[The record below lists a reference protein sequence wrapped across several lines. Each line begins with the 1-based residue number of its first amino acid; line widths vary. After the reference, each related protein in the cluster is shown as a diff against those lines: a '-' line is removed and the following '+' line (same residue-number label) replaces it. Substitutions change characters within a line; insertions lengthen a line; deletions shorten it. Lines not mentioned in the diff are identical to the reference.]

1 MGAEVSIPNLR
12 HLLGAVAVADQGTL
26 SRAAQEI
33 NLSQPALTQGI
44 AKIEQELGVLLFR
57 RSGGGMHPTDAGSLF
72 IARTRRGFEFLRRA
86 DRIAGK
92 PYFHHQITLGQL
104 RSLVATVDAGGFRE
118 AAIQLGRDASTVSRA
133 CREIEL
139 QFEIA
144 LFENTSSGLKPT
156 RSGEALTRNAK
167 LALREF
173 GQAVYDVRGLQGDF
187 EGRLSIGCLPLA
199 QSSILPRA
207 LNLFAGEYPRVICR
221 VVDGYYTPL
230 ARGLLRGD
238 LDLLIGALRH
248 EELPNGLV
256 QERLFDDS
264 LSVVARV
271 GHPLTH
277 RRNITMEEVAGYPWV
292 APRMGAP
299 SRSYFD
305 QMLDTR
311 RVPASVPA
319 PIETGSHSVLKGI
332 LFNSDRLA
340 LLSKRQ
346 AAQDFE
352 AKLLTRIDITLPDSG
367 RAIGMTWRED
377 WLPGP
382 PQERFLNILREVS
395 GKSERE
401 KD

>member
-1 MGAEVSIPNLR
+1 MGGEVTIPNLR
-12 HLLGAVAVADQGTL
+12 HLLGAVAVAEQGTL

-57 RSGGGMHPTDAGSLF
+57 RSGGGMQPTDAGRLF
-72 IARTRRGFEFLRRA
+72 IARTRRGFDFLRRA

-104 RSLVATVDAGGFRE
+104 RSLIATVDAGGFRE
-118 AAIQLGRDASTVSRA
+118 AAVLLGRDASTVSRA

-167 LALREF
+167 LALWEF

-199 QSSILPRA
+199 QSSIVPLA
-207 LNLFAGEYPRVICR
+207 LNLFAGEYPQVVCR

-238 LDLLIGALRH
+238 LDLLIGALRN
-248 EELPNGLV
+248 EELPGGLV
-256 QERLFDDS
+256 QERLFVDA

-271 GHPLTH
+271 GHPLAQ
-277 RRNITMEEVAGYPWV
+277 RRNIAMEDLARYPWV
-292 APRMGAP
+292 APRLGAP
-299 SRSYFD
+299 SRNYFD
-305 QMLDTR
+305 EMLGGQEISDT
-311 RVPASVPA
+311 VPA

-340 LLSKRQ
+340 LLSRRQ

-352 AKLLTRIDITLPDSG
+352 AKLLTRIDIALPDSG
-367 RAIGMTWRED
+367 REIGMTWRED
-377 WLPGP
+377 WLPGS
-382 PQERFLNILREVS
+382 PQERFLNILREVAS
-395 GKSERE
+395 QP
-401 KD
+401 

>member
-1 MGAEVSIPNLR
+1 MGAEVTIPNLR

-199 QSSILPRA
+199 QSSIVPRA

-238 LDLLIGALRH
+238 LDLLIGALRN
-248 EELPNGLV
+248 EELPGGLV
-256 QERLFDDS
+256 QERLFVDA

-271 GHPLTH
+271 GHPLAQH
-277 RRNITMEEVAGYPWV
+277 RNISLEDLARYPWV
-292 APRMGAP
+292 APRLGAP

-305 QMLDTR
+305 EMLDGQEI
-311 RVPASVPA
+311 PAGVPA

-340 LLSKRQ
+340 LLSRRQ

-352 AKLLTRIDITLPDSG
+352 AKLLTRIDIVLPDSG
-367 RAIGMTWRED
+367 REIGMTWRED
-377 WLPGP
+377 WLPGS
-382 PQERFLNILREVS
+382 PQERFSTILREVANQP
-395 GKSERE
+395 
-401 KD
+401 